1 MWRRSTKQ
9 SGSSSRPERDVRDRA
24 SRLLWPVLGLPAIVW
39 IVLFLL
45 IPFYVVL
52 CVAFGAV
59 DPVFRTPIPIWN
71 PLEWQ
76 LGQISVVWSRLVG
89 PDNFYLPAVLRTL
102 LYVVIAVASCL
113 VIAFPVAYFTARHA
127 GRYRGLVLA
136 LLIAPFW
143 ISYMMRMLA
152 WINLLQPDGIVTTII
167 TLGGLIPL
175 EINWLSGNPVTVVLG
190 LIYGYVPYMILPL
203 FASLDR
209 ISPSLLEAARD
220 LGASGVSLLRRVIV
234 PMSVP
239 GIVAGSLLIALPM
252 MGDYFTSD
260 MLSKSPSTAMIGNLI
275 NLSIVSPGQGGQAG
289 ALLLLVLVILLVPM
303 VLYTRG
309 NARAQVRS

>member
-1 MWRRSTKQ
+1 VT
-9 SGSSSRPERDVRDRA
+9 DRTT
-24 SRLLWPVLGLPAIVW
+24 RLVWPILSLPAIVW
-39 IVLFLL
+39 IALFFV

-59 DPVFRTPIPIWN
+59 DPVFRSPVPIWN

-76 LGQISVVWSRLVG
+76 FTQIGVVWDRLFG

-102 LYVVIAVASCL
+102 MYVAIAVSACL
-113 VIAFPVAYFTARHA
+113 VIAFPVAYFTARFA
-127 GRYRGLVLA
+127 GRYRGIVLA

-152 WINLLQPDGIVTTII
+152 WINLLQPEGLVNTVI

-175 EINWLSGNPVTVVLG
+175 DINWLSGNPFTVVMG
-190 LIYGYVPYMILPL
+190 LIYGYVPYMLLPL
-203 FASLDR
+203 FAALDR
-209 ISPSLLEAARD
+209 ISPSLIEAARD
-220 LGASGVSLLRRVIV
+220 LGATGFSLFRRVIL

-239 GIVAGSLLIALPM
+239 GIVAGGLLVALPM

-260 MLSKSPSTAMIGNLI
+260 LLSKSPNTAMIGNLI

-289 ALLLLVLVILLVPM
+289 ALLVVLLLVLLIPI
-303 VLYTRG
+303 VLYTRS